1 MAIQF
6 SVAVRDARLDAI
18 ENTVGASPT
27 LKIWTGA
34 IPANCAA
41 ADAGTLLDTMTLPAD
56 WMSNA
61 ASGSKAL
68 SGSWTSAAA
77 AAGTAGYFRIY
88 DGSGVCHI
96 QGTITASGG
105 GGDMI
110 ASSVTLAIGDT
121 ETVTQFT
128 LADAN
133 A

>member
-1 MAIQF
+1 MSLQF

-27 LKIWTGA
+27 LKIWTGVP
-34 IPANCAA
+34 PANCAT
-41 ADAGTLLDTMTLPAD
+41 ADSGTLLDTMTLPAD
-56 WMSNA
+56 SMANA

-68 SGSWTSAAA
+68 SGSWTSTAA

-88 DGSGVCHI
+88 DGAGVCHI
-96 QGTITASGG
+96 QGTITASSG

-110 ASSVTLAIGDT
+110 ASSVTLALGDT